1 MIKYPLYVTID
12 TNIFDSTGYDL
23 GPDGALGHLYSYV
36 QSGKIKVVLSN
47 IVVRESQRHIKAKAY
62 EIATLA
68 KKLRDEIRSNKLYS
82 DDFVNSIGMDHLIEK
97 VDRNALAEKA
107 KKNFD
112 SFIETLNIEIMDSA
126 QVDVE
131 QIFDDYFSY
140 APPFE
145 DNEKK
150 RKEFPDAFIA
160 AQIKKRFANK
170 DLVAVISNDNG
181 FKDACGKNEK
191 LLFFDSLSQ
200 LYNLIS
206 KEEQAY
212 SEAVIS
218 INDIAELIGR
228 EIESIILDNDS
239 IVVDGMTYD
248 KDGIAEGYDYD
259 ETYVEHISNVGVRI
273 HTIDE
278 IKDNQAFATLL
289 CTAEIQMSCFFEDY
303 DNAAWDSELDSYI
316 FVETRKMIENHNA
329 KFAIRI
335 ELNLETK
342 EYSLSTFKV
351 FLGGDT
357 RIDRFEV
364 TDEEQIDYAEEIENM
379 DRESVGLIPL
389 DGYEDFLEEKL
400 ADCEMQSD
408 IISKFEKING
418 IYQCFEE
425 VVTDYNE
432 LIEILKKS
440 GKAKAIVEKITK
452 LNTKLKN
459 FPVENGV
466 DITDHDIEQVI
477 LWLEKQCDEL
487 AIFVDANVLPDNIN
501 YGESVSLLG
510 SEGEDIVFALEEI
523 NIHPSVGNE
532 EYIGVSLSCNSWSEV
547 YKGYIKLTIGYIN
560 HDDDGG
566 ITDGLADEIDYYY
579 TRIIEQLEAVVTE
592 LQKKLDLQYDF
603 SNIFGEVE
611 Q

>member
-23 GPDGALGHLYSYV
+23 GQDGALGHLYSYV

-47 IVVRESQRHIKAKAY
+47 IVIRESQRHIKAKAY
-62 EIATLA
+62 EIATFS

-82 DDFVNSIGMDHLIEK
+82 DNFVNSIGMDHLIKK
-97 VDRNALAEKA
+97 VNRNVLAEKA
-107 KKNFD
+107 KENFD
-112 SFIETLNIEIMDSA
+112 SFIEKLNVEIMDST

-131 QIFDDYFSY
+131 QIIDDYFSY

-145 DNEKK
+145 NNEKK
-150 RKEFPDAFIA
+150 CKEFPDAFIA
-160 AQIKKRFANK
+160 AQIRQRFANK
-170 DLVAVISNDNG
+170 DLVAVISNDKG
-181 FKDACGKNEK
+181 FKNACGKNEK
-191 LLFFDSLSQ
+191 LLFFDSLGQ
-200 LYNLIS
+200 LYDLLS

-212 SEAVIS
+212 SETVFY
-218 INDIAELIGR
+218 INDIAESIGQ
-228 EIESIILDNDS
+228 EIENTILDNDS
-239 IVVDGMTYD
+239 VSVAGMTYD
-248 KDGIAEGYDYD
+248 NDGIAEGYDYD

-273 HTIDE
+273 HTVDE
-278 IKDNQAFATLL
+278 IKDNRAFATLL
-289 CTAEIQMSCFFEDY
+289 CTAKIQMSCFFEDY
-303 DNAAWDSELDSYI
+303 DNAAWDSETDSYI
-316 FVETRKMIENHNA
+316 FVETRRMIENHNA

-364 TDEEQIDYAEEIENM
+364 TDEEQIDYVQEIKNM

-400 ADCEMQSD
+400 VDCEMQSD
-408 IISKFEKING
+408 IISKFKKINE
-418 IYQCFEE
+418 IYQCFEA
-425 VVTDYNE
+425 VVADYNE
-432 LIEILKKS
+432 LIEVLKKS
-440 GKAKAIVEKITK
+440 SKAKVILAEITR
-452 LNTKLKN
+452 LNTKIKD
-459 FPVENGV
+459 FPVENSE
-466 DITDHDIEQVI
+466 DITENDIEQVI

-487 AIFVDANVLPDNIN
+487 AIFVDAKALPDSIH
-501 YGESVSLLG
+501 YGENVSLLG
-510 SEGEDIVFALEEI
+510 SDGEDIVFALEEI
-523 NIHPSVGNE
+523 NINPSIGNE
-532 EYIGVSLSCNSWSEV
+532 EYIGISLSCDSWLEV

-566 ITDGLADEIDYYY
+566 IKDGLADDIDYYY
-579 TRIIEQLEAVVTE
+579 NKIIEQLETVIID

-603 SNIFGEVE
+603 SNILGEVE